1 MKTYEI
7 FDVNRPLMDAN
18 VLISG
23 TSPVDAARRYLKSIG
38 VERQPKRSGD
48 NYVQI
53 SAREYITSN
62 GTKYYKGNTQWY
74 ELI

>member
-18 VLISG
+18 VLTSGIS
-23 TSPVDAARRYLKSIG
+23 PIDAARRYLKSIG

-53 SAREYITSN
+53 SAREYITRN